1 MSFKQQNTTVKG
13 QVAMRVQLCSL
24 NSPRN
29 KTVKNNVTIP
39 VIIVV
44 EVIFHRSVLLM
55 DAMKQIRF

>member
-24 NSPRN
+24 TSSEKQNCE
-29 KTVKNNVTIP
+29 NNVTIP